1 MCIEEVQG
9 AWGRGYNIL
18 SYSHDAFVHS
28 MVFNILA
35 MIWEFLY
42 TLQGVVIKYNEPEEA
57 RIPKIRWRLYQFKGD
72 ETLRR
77 FLT

>member
-1 MCIEEVQG
+1 M
-9 AWGRGYNIL
+9 RLL
-18 SYSHDAFVHS
+18 SCSHDAFVHS
-28 MVFNILA
+28 MVFNEVV
-35 MIWEFLY
+35 MVWEFH

-77 FLT
+77 F